1 MHLACATLHR
11 RCQDSVQASRTDGA
25 DAGKSTCTVVHGAA
39 RCRRC
44 LSHLGDG
51 ARLESCTVGDAMVH
65 PAPCVP
71 WPCTIPYPE
80 ALNPNANRRSAG

>member
-51 ARLESCTVGDAMVH
+51 ARLQSCTVGDAMVH
-65 PAPCVP
+65 LAPCVP
-71 WPCTIPYPE
+71 WACICT
-80 ALNPNANRRSAG
+80 A